1 VRMLLKWELGLRAAN
16 AAIRTGKMAAIND
29 WLQLESTVEFIP
41 VMNAD
46 DLQRGLTNLTRE

>member
-1 VRMLLKWELGLRAAN
+1 VRMLLKWEHGLRAAN
-16 AAIRTGKMAAIND
+16 EAIRTGKMAASNE

-46 DLQRGLTNLTRE
+46 DLQRGLANLTRE